1 MNRLGWPYVT
11 DALQHK
17 KGFQGS
23 PNKEWSL
30 GTGHKVALSNCF
42 PSRKGKCAL
51 PAHMHKIS
59 ETCKGVCI
67 PMQIRK
73 TYISTHMQIRNDVL
87 SFIPF

>member
-30 GTGHKVALSNCF
+30 GTGHKEALSNCF
-42 PSRKGKCAL
+42 PSRKGKCAY
-51 PAHMHKIS
+51 MH
-59 ETCKGVCI
+59 TCTESVRHAKAYAYLC
-67 PMQIRK
+67 K
-73 TYISTHMQIRNDVL
+73 
-87 SFIPF
+87 